1 MSNQLNIENIWS
13 NYRSSIRAFLL
24 SRVSEKDEVE
34 DLLQTILIKTYSNLD
49 TVKSETSLKPWL
61 FQIANRAIIDFYR
74 SRKSHIEL
82 TEADLWYSDDHGSS
96 VFNDF
101 TPCIE
106 PFVDALPEDTADLL
120 KAVDIQGQSQK
131 EYAQAHGIAY
141 TTLKSRVTK
150 GRKQLKK
157 LFEDCCHLEL
167 DQFGNVI
174 GYEVKSADTKCCD

>member
-49 TVKSETSLKPWL
+49 TVKSENSLKPWL

-82 TEADLWYSDDHGSS
+82 TEADLWYSDDNGSS

-101 TPCIE
+101 T
-106 PFVDALPEDTADLL
+106 
-120 KAVDIQGQSQK
+120 S
-131 EYAQAHGIAY
+131 Y
-141 TTLKSRVTK
+141 
-150 GRKQLKK
+150 
-157 LFEDCCHLEL
+157 
-167 DQFGNVI
+167 
-174 GYEVKSADTKCCD
+174 